1 MEYHFGQVKMLNTE
15 TSCTLGKMLGTTIRK
30 NLLISKPIRTMNRIL
45 KHIVLPSGLHAIQT
59 RQDGSDIIRTEI
71 FTEEEYQHFT
81 WWNRTKFKLNL
92 LTLNN

>member
-1 MEYHFGQVKMLNTE
+1 
-15 TSCTLGKMLGTTIRK
+15 
-30 NLLISKPIRTMNRIL
+30 MNRIL

-59 RQDGSDIIRTEI
+59 RQDGSKAIRTEI

-81 WWNRTKFKLNL
+81 WWNRTKFKFNL

>member
-1 MEYHFGQVKMLNTE
+1 
-15 TSCTLGKMLGTTIRK
+15 
-30 NLLISKPIRTMNRIL
+30 MNRIL
-45 KHIVLPSGLHAIQT
+45 NHIVLPSGLHALQT
-59 RQDGSDIIRTEI
+59 RQDGTNVIRTEI